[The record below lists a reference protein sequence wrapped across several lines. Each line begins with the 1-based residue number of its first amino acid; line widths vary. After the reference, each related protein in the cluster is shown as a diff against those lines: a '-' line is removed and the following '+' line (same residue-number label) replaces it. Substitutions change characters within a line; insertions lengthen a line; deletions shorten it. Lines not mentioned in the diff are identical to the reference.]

1 MVQAE
6 GKSKMNGPDS
16 RQPISARVA
25 RSAAELVMRN
35 QRDDPLKSIFSA
47 AQLKLIDKWIVAE
60 DPTLDRSEAIR
71 RLVELGL
78 KAKRK

>member
-1 MVQAE
+1 
-6 GKSKMNGPDS
+6 MNGPDP

-78 KAKRK
+78 KAKGK